1 MTRLPELKMTENV
14 QKSQE
19 AERKDGDTTAIVYS
33 LKSDDEGMICEN
45 AERDRQKTGLM
56 EG

>member
-19 AERKDGDTTAIVYS
+19 AERKDGDAIGIVYS
-33 LKSDDEGMICEN
+33 LKSDDDGMICEN
-45 AERDRQKTGLM
+45 AERDRQKTGRM

>member
-1 MTRLPELKMTENV
+1 MTENV

-19 AERKDGDTTAIVYS
+19 AERKDGDATGMVYS